1 MVAGLVYLLFYGSNG
16 PLGGWL
22 DEHNLQIMFSPPGM
36 VLVTI
41 FVTCPF
47 VVRELVPVMLSRG
60 SREDEAAILLGAS
73 GWQMFRRVTLPNIRW
88 ALLYGVVLTNAR
100 AIGEFGAVS
109 VVSGSI
115 RGETLSLPLQIELLE
130 QDYNTVGSF
139 TAAALLTLMAIITL
153 FLKVCCSG
161 ARRIRK
167 NAHSRRNIMSI
178 EIANIKKSFGRTRVL
193 NDISLD
199 IPSGQMVALLGPSGS
214 GKTTL
219 LRIIAGLEHQTSGH
233 IRFHGTDVSRLHAR
247 DRKVG
252 FVFQHY
258 ALFRHMTVF
267 DNIAFGLTVLP
278 RRERP
283 NAAAIKAKVTKLLEM
298 VQLAHLADRYPA
310 QLSGGQK
317 QRVALARALAVEPQ
331 ILLLD
336 EPFGA
341 LDAQVRKEL
350 RRWLRQLHEE
360 LKFTSVFVT
369 HDREEATEVADR
381 VVVMSQGILNRLMRR
396 IRYGANQR
404 PVLYSN
410 LWAK

>member
-1 MVAGLVYLLFYGSNG
+1 
-16 PLGGWL
+16 
-22 DEHNLQIMFSPPGM
+22 
-36 VLVTI
+36 
-41 FVTCPF
+41 
-47 VVRELVPVMLSRG
+47 
-60 SREDEAAILLGAS
+60 
-73 GWQMFRRVTLPNIRW
+73 
-88 ALLYGVVLTNAR
+88 
-100 AIGEFGAVS
+100 
-109 VVSGSI
+109 
-115 RGETLSLPLQIELLE
+115 
-130 QDYNTVGSF
+130 
-139 TAAALLTLMAIITL
+139 
-153 FLKVCCSG
+153 
-161 ARRIRK
+161 
-167 NAHSRRNIMSI
+167 MSI
-178 EIANIKKSFGRTRVL
+178 EIANIKKSFGRTQVL

-317 QRVALARALAVEPQ
+317 QRVAIARALINKPQ
-331 ILLLD
+331 IILAD
-336 EPFGA
+336 EPTGA
-341 LDAQVRKEL
+341 LDSVTSQEVMDL
-350 RRWLRQLHEE
+350 LRQVNN
-360 LKFTSVFVT
+360 TGMTIVCVT
-369 HDREEATEVADR
+369 HERSIAEQTDKIIHIKDGIISSTET
-381 VVVMSQGILNRLMRR
+381 LTL
-396 IRYGANQR
+396 
-404 PVLYSN
+404 
-410 LWAK
+410 

>member
-1 MVAGLVYLLFYGSNG
+1 
-16 PLGGWL
+16 
-22 DEHNLQIMFSPPGM
+22 
-36 VLVTI
+36 
-41 FVTCPF
+41 
-47 VVRELVPVMLSRG
+47 
-60 SREDEAAILLGAS
+60 
-73 GWQMFRRVTLPNIRW
+73 
-88 ALLYGVVLTNAR
+88 
-100 AIGEFGAVS
+100 
-109 VVSGSI
+109 
-115 RGETLSLPLQIELLE
+115 
-130 QDYNTVGSF
+130 
-139 TAAALLTLMAIITL
+139 
-153 FLKVCCSG
+153 
-161 ARRIRK
+161 
-167 NAHSRRNIMSI
+167 MSI
-178 EIANIKKSFGRTRVL
+178 EIANIKKSFGRTQVL

-283 NAAAIKAKVTKLLEM
+283 NAAAIKAKVTNLLEM

-369 HDREEATEVADR
+369 HD
-381 VVVMSQGILNRLMRR
+381 QKK
-396 IRYGANQR
+396 R
-404 PVLYSN
+404 P
-410 LWAK
+410 K